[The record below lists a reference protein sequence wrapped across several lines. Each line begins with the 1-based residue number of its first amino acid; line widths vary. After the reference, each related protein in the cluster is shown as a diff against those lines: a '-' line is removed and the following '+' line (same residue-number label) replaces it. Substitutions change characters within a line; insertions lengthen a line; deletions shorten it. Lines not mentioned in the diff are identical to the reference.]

1 MSQLKISPLR
11 ARMIEDMQL
20 AGLAARTQTVY
31 IAGVKA
37 LARYYR
43 RSPDT
48 LTEEEVRD
56 FLVALRDRG
65 VARGT
70 FVTHLHGIKF
80 LYRRTLG
87 CDWPLF
93 LKKRFA
99 SRGRS
104 VCLWRSPTG
113 RSATCLV
120 G

>member
-1 MSQLKISPLR
+1 MTPTKISPLR

-20 AGLAARTQTVY
+20 AGLRPRTQTTY
-31 IAGVKA
+31 IVAVRN

-43 RSPDT
+43 RSPDA
-48 LTEEEVRD
+48 LTEDEVRD
-56 FLVALRDRG
+56 FFVALRDRG

-104 VCLWRSPTG
+104 ACLWRSPTG
-113 RSATCLV
+113 RSATCLAA
-120 G
+120 